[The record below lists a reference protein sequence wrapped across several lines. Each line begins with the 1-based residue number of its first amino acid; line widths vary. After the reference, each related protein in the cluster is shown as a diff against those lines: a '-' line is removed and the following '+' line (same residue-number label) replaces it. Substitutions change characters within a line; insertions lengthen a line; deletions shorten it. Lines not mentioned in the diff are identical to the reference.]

1 MLTHCRN
8 IIAPFIMLCLLVAC
22 SSEPKMKEEWVAE
35 QVEEE
40 WFAED
45 VVAVQELIGTSF
57 DSMKSVARVA
67 TSSPTNLTMLNPASA
82 NRKLIKNASL
92 HIEVDNAL
100 ATAQSIT
107 QTATA
112 AGGYIADTS
121 RQIIGDEQYMITMS
135 VRIPSGTFDTIT
147 EGFQSLGT
155 VLNFTANAQ
164 DVTEEYVDTESRARN
179 LKLSEERL
187 LEHLSRSAKL
197 EDILKAEQEI
207 TRVRGQIEQLEGRL
221 RFLSNRVDFST
232 VSIQLQDKPGA
243 QQIVP
248 KKSYSMQ
255 HVTSNAAR
263 SLFAFGQQLL
273 TLGIWVLVWIPI
285 WLPVVIVCL
294 VVGKRMRAKNIGR
307 YGSVHTPL

>member
-1 MLTHCRN
+1 MLTHGRN
-8 IIAPFIMLCLLVAC
+8 IIAPLIILCLLVAC

-35 QVEEE
+35 QVGEE
-40 WFAED
+40 WFPED
-45 VVAVQELIGTSF
+45 VVTNTDVAMSMSDQIMPSPKSKTTGRFTTTSEGI
-57 DSMKSVARVA
+57 
-67 TSSPTNLTMLNPASA
+67 LTTLNPSA
-82 NRKLIKNASL
+82 VNRKLIKNASL

-112 AGGYIADTS
+112 SGGYIADTS
-121 RQIIGDEQYMITMS
+121 RQKIGDEQYMITMS
-135 VRIPSGTFDTIT
+135 VRIPSCTFDTLT

-243 QQIVP
+243 QQIIP

-255 HVTSNAAR
+255 HVASNASR
-263 SLFAFGQQLL
+263 SLIGFGQELL

-285 WLPVVIVCL
+285 WLPLLIVS
-294 VVGKRMRAKNIGR
+294 VVGVKRMWAQK
-307 YGSVHTPL
+307 

>member
-1 MLTHCRN
+1 MRTYYRN
-8 IIAPFIMLCLLVAC
+8 IIASLIILCLFTAC
-22 SSEPKMKEEWVAE
+22 SSYTEMEASNNSYGISASDMMDAGAM
-35 QVEEE
+35 Q
-40 WFAED
+40 AD
-45 VVAVQELIGTSF
+45 G
-57 DSMKSVARVA
+57 SMAMSVANMKDLAASSRRGVPVA
-67 TSSPTNLTMLNPASA
+67 SESVLTTLNPSA
-82 NRKLIKNASL
+82 VDRKLIKNASL

-112 AGGYIADTS
+112 SGGYIADTS
-121 RQIIGDEQYMITMS
+121 RQKIGDEQYMITMS
-135 VRIPSGTFDTIT
+135 VRIPSGTFDTLT

-243 QQIVP
+243 QQIIP

-255 HVTSNAAR
+255 HVASNASR
-263 SLFAFGQQLL
+263 SLIGFGQELL

-285 WLPVVIVCL
+285 WLPLLIVS
-294 VVGKRMRAKNIGR
+294 VVGVKRMWAQK
-307 YGSVHTPL
+307 